1 MKRKYYGFHRSTIYK
16 RIARE
21 KKAYYARMADPSVPS
36 TSSVVDQPPEIEMP
50 ELVPEVCTEPVD
62 ISEDAV
68 ADKCFLADL
77 REFCLEAQMP
87 LSTTKKLF
95 RMLRPYHPEVPKDP
109 RTLLQTPRTCI
120 SKPLNK
126 GNYVH
131 LGLERGLLDK
141 LHSLPETSVPEMRIQ
156 LHIDGMKIFKGSN
169 QGLWP
174 ILARVRHPVVGQP
187 FIVGVFSGPGKPDP
201 LDDFL
206 GDCVGELK
214 DLLASGL
221 HIPHTQNSVKVIL
234 DNVICDTPARCFV
247 RQVKAHNGYYGCDR
261 CSHMGKRI
269 ANRMT
274 FPVCSGRLRDDRYV
288 RRQTSDSDDDDEPLY
303 RPRQLLGWPT
313 PPRILQMDEQM
324 PHLFSQSSHP
334 TPSTSYRHQA
344 QSDTNDVNFRL
355 ASLENKVDFLAEQ
368 MVALNNSVR
377 QLQATMTDAVSA
389 LERGATAA
397 DVGPSRLHLP
407 LCTAEAYEDFVRRL
421 TTEAELADK
430 AVCVYLFDC
439 SQIRQLA
446 VVGGRS
452 EKDFVRNRLAALIG
466 PPLCYTFCW
475 RGGSKEKRSFLA
487 CPLFSIGN
495 DAIGQNPRFSNCNR
509 EPPIWPCYC
518 CNS

>member
-68 ADKCFLADL
+68 AGKCFLADL

-131 LGLERGLLDK
+131 LRLERGPLDQ
-141 LHSLPETSVPEMRIQ
+141 LHSLSETSVPEMRIQ

-206 GDCVGELK
+206 GDCVGEL
-214 DLLASGL
+214 LSREM
-221 HIPHTQNSVKVIL
+221 
-234 DNVICDTPARCFV
+234 PAPAPV
-247 RQVKAHNGYYGCDR
+247 PATEPA
-261 CSHMGKRI
+261 CS
-269 ANRMT
+269 
-274 FPVCSGRLRDDRYV
+274 
-288 RRQTSDSDDDDEPLY
+288 
-303 RPRQLLGWPT
+303 
-313 PPRILQMDEQM
+313 
-324 PHLFSQSSHP
+324 
-334 TPSTSYRHQA
+334 HQA

-421 TTEAELADK
+421 TTEAKLADK
-430 AVCVYLFDC
+430 AVQIALFYDLALAGGHM
-439 SQIRQLA
+439 SFRIEKLNRQITA
-446 VVGGRS
+446 
-452 EKDFVRNRLAALIG
+452 K
-466 PPLCYTFCW
+466 
-475 RGGSKEKRSFLA
+475 
-487 CPLFSIGN
+487 
-495 DAIGQNPRFSNCNR
+495 
-509 EPPIWPCYC
+509 
-518 CNS
+518 